1 MRRFSTTPGCGDS
14 DLRMVYCAFAISS
27 MLGDWRGVDVSRAL
41 EFIRRCR
48 VRYTLSFWMLAFKF
62 ANGVWISLLR
72 FLVWR
77 NSCGA

>member
-1 MRRFSTTPGCGDS
+1 MVNRFSTTPGCGDS

-48 VRYTLSFWMLAFKF
+48 VCYTFSLWMLTFRF
-62 ANGVWISLLR
+62 THGVWISL
-72 FLVWR
+72 
-77 NSCGA
+77 